1 MEGKSKRQMDR
12 WKERQEEGSS
22 KIRKTVDSG
31 ILISTISKGVNILVK
46 HFMGKETH
54 LYSLFCNIV
63 STYSFY
69 ILGGMSVVMS
79 AILYGLYESELFR
92 GNFIW

>member
-1 MEGKSKRQMDR
+1 MEGGRIETKKRRKEGWRKKGRMDKTMEGKSKRQMDR

-46 HFMGKETH
+46 HFMGKETT
-54 LYSLFCNIV
+54 SLFTV
-63 STYSFY
+63 
-69 ILGGMSVVMS
+69 L
-79 AILYGLYESELFR
+79 
-92 GNFIW
+92 